1 MFERVNKIFKGVLSM
16 ILNRQDI
23 AKELEI
29 KIAMNNDMANAIELW
44 CNMYS
49 NNPPWLDDETKTMG
63 LPGAI
68 ANELARLVTI
78 EFKSEISNNELLN
91 KTYQDLISVL
101 RINTE
106 YACAKGGIVF
116 KPYFYN
122 GNIEIDIVQQDNFLP
137 VSYTSTGEITAA
149 VFLETKIVEDKK
161 YTRIEYHEF
170 KDDNYTIKNYAYVK
184 NNTVMM
190 DKSLG
195 KRVNLNSIQE
205 WEDLEEEIN
214 VKNAK
219 KPFFSY
225 FKIPQANQI
234 DSNSPLG
241 VSVFAK
247 STGLIKEADKQ
258 YSRIL
263 WEFEGTELAID
274 VSEAVFSRDNEGN
287 LKIPKGKERL
297 FRIYPWEDKENK
309 KNFNPFSP
317 SIRDVNL
324 FNGLNK
330 FLRKIEFNCGLAYGT
345 LSETEDVSKTATEIK
360 ASKQRSFSTVKDIQK
375 ALQDALKDLIISM
388 SDIAKYYNIPVKDID
403 IDKDVSFDWDDSII
417 VDKDTDLESMRNDV
431 VAGILRAELYLAKKY
446 GVSEEEALKMMPKL
460 GDSLKNNPLD
470 SLEE

>member
-1 MFERVNKIFKGVLSM
+1 
-16 ILNRQDI
+16 
-23 AKELEI
+23 
-29 KIAMNNDMANAIELW
+29 
-44 CNMYS
+44 
-49 NNPPWLDDETKTMG
+49 
-63 LPGAI
+63 
-68 ANELARLVTI
+68 I

-170 KDDNYTIKNYAYVK
+170 KDENYTIKNYAYVK

-247 STGLIKEADKQ
+247 SIGLIKEADKQ

-263 WEFEGTELAID
+263 WEFEGTELAINA
-274 VSEAVFSRDNEGN
+274 SESLFKMDQEGN
-287 LKIPKGKERL
+287 LKLPKGKERL
-297 FRIYPWEDKENK
+297 FRLFGWEDKDGRRNMDT
-309 KNFNPFSP
+309 FSP
-317 SIRDVNL
+317 AIRDVNL

-388 SDIAKYYNIPVKDID
+388 ADIADYYNIPVKEID
-403 IDKDVSFDWDDSII
+403 IDKDVSFDWD
-417 VDKDTDLESMRNDV
+417 
-431 VAGILRAELYLAKKY
+431 
-446 GVSEEEALKMMPKL
+446 
-460 GDSLKNNPLD
+460 
-470 SLEE
+470 

>member
-149 VFLETKIVEDKK
+149 VFLETKTVEDKK

-170 KDDNYTIKNYAYVK
+170 KNENYTIKNYAYVK

-190 DKSLG
+190 DK
-195 KRVNLNSIQE
+195 
-205 WEDLEEEIN
+205 
-214 VKNAK
+214 
-219 KPFFSY
+219 
-225 FKIPQANQI
+225 
-234 DSNSPLG
+234 
-241 VSVFAK
+241 
-247 STGLIKEADKQ
+247 
-258 YSRIL
+258 
-263 WEFEGTELAID
+263 
-274 VSEAVFSRDNEGN
+274 
-287 LKIPKGKERL
+287 
-297 FRIYPWEDKENK
+297 
-309 KNFNPFSP
+309 
-317 SIRDVNL
+317 
-324 FNGLNK
+324 
-330 FLRKIEFNCGLAYGT
+330 
-345 LSETEDVSKTATEIK
+345 
-360 ASKQRSFSTVKDIQK
+360 
-375 ALQDALKDLIISM
+375 
-388 SDIAKYYNIPVKDID
+388 
-403 IDKDVSFDWDDSII
+403 
-417 VDKDTDLESMRNDV
+417 
-431 VAGILRAELYLAKKY
+431 
-446 GVSEEEALKMMPKL
+446 
-460 GDSLKNNPLD
+460 
-470 SLEE
+470 